1 MATDK
6 ETNQKS
12 ENKKAESKKPQSGK
26 SEKKKSADRKTDGMS
41 ASKAKRVQ
49 QEQERKKKKRKAR
62 TGRVIFIV
70 IVLVIAALI
79 AVYVGKKIYYSVNK
93 TEPSSD
99 YSAQLNED
107 GTIKDITVTDYVT
120 PCSVDDIPINLSDV
134 QFTDEEVETNIQQLL
149 ENYKTLDSDTS
160 LTVEDGDEVNIDY
173 EGKID
178 GESFDGGSSDGNGY
192 DLTIGSGTF
201 VDDFED
207 QLIGT
212 HPGDEVTVEVTFP
225 DDYSDTDLAGKDAQ
239 FDVTVNG
246 IYGDTEFNDEFVQE
260 YLSDYATT
268 ADGYRQYLKETN
280 YENNLKSQ
288 LRTYVSDNS
297 TMKSYPKEYLKYL
310 KGLERYT
317 DEQSYEYMQQLY
329 ASYGYAN
336 QYSSFEDYIGMS
348 TEEYEKDLTRRA
360 KEQARSDFAFQALY
374 EDMGLSISDE
384 EYNQYLTDNSIT
396 DDDVNTYGKGYIMK
410 NIMAD
415 KVLEG
420 LEASVRIVD
429 DTDSSGASTGST
441 SVSADTA
448 ADEASAAAGT
458 TASASADT
466 ASAAGTTG
474 QKH

>member
-1 MATDK
+1 MGTDK
-6 ETNQKS
+6 ETNQIPENQKPEDTKS
-12 ENKKAESKKPQSGK
+12 ENRKAENKKPSN
-26 SEKKKSADRKTDGMS
+26 RKTEGMS

-49 QEQERKKKKRKAR
+49 QEQDRKKKKRKAR
-62 TGRVIFIV
+62 TGRIIFLVIILV
-70 IVLVIAALI
+70 IVALI

-99 YSAQLNED
+99 YSAQLNDD
-107 GTIKDITVTDYVT
+107 GTIKDVTVTDYVT
-120 PCSVDDIPINLSDV
+120 PCQIDDIPINLSDV
-134 QFTDEEVETNIQQLL
+134 QYTDEEVETNIQQQLDSH
-149 ENYKTLDSDTS
+149 KTLETDTS
-160 LTVEDGDEVNIDY
+160 LTVKDGDEVNIDY
-173 EGKID
+173 DGKID

-212 HPGDEVTVEVTFP
+212 HPGDKVTVDVTFP
-225 DDYSDTDLAGKDAQ
+225 DDYSNSDLAGKDAE
-239 FDVTVNG
+239 FDVTING
-246 IYGDTEFNDEFVQE
+246 IYSVPEFNDEFVQT

-268 ADGYRQYLKETN
+268 ADGYRQYLKDTN

-288 LRTYVSDNS
+288 LRTYVEDNS
-297 TMKSYPKEYLKYL
+297 SMKSYPKTYIKYL

-348 TEEYEKDLTRRA
+348 TEAYEKDLTSRA
-360 KEQARSDFAFQALY
+360 KEQAKSDFAFQALY
-374 EDMGLSISDE
+374 EDMGLSISDD
-384 EYNQYLTDNSIT
+384 EYNQYLTDNSLT
-396 DDDVNTYGKGYIMK
+396 DENVETYGKGYIMK

-429 DTDSSGASTGST
+429 DTSSSGATTGST
-441 SVSADTA
+441 SVSA
-448 ADEASAAAGT
+448 EPAGDQ
-458 TASASADT
+458 TASTASTSVSVSADT
-466 ASAAGTTG
+466 ASTAGTTADE
-474 QKH
+474 K